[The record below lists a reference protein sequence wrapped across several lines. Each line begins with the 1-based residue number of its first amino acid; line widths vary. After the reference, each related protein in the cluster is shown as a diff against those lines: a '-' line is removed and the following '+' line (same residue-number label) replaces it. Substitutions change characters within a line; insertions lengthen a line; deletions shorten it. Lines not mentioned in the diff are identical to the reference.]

1 MLSVG
6 TLSKHC
12 SDQSF
17 KTLPCRRSHKQ
28 MLHKMMFLCAL
39 CLVWFIH
46 VNTVV
51 WNNILF
57 CLRPCHK
64 NVELQPGGLSSA
76 KYEVFSQTSPKT
88 KQWKCICFLWASA
101 ASPLSCLCVAVE
113 EAASIASVSLR
124 PLEGMGAVDVAAAT
138 SRACDGAALGALLKL
153 CNGWQKPGAVLQGQC
168 ILVSQTKFEVDVG
181 YNADVIAAFKQMP
194 TKNYGNTI
202 FFRSSSQSFIV
213 LYLHSTPFD
222 LRLLLMCPYQTWKPE
237 SGAFY
242 LRITRD
248 SVSNNT
254 FSFFSWF
261 LSALL
266 FVSDTFAILSDR
278 AVFHTQWI
286 ASAG

>member
-1 MLSVG
+1 
-6 TLSKHC
+6 
-12 SDQSF
+12 
-17 KTLPCRRSHKQ
+17 
-28 MLHKMMFLCAL
+28 MFLCAL

>member
-1 MLSVG
+1 MSHEKCLNMIIKDVG
-6 TLSKHC
+6 TLSYHC

-17 KTLPCRRSHKQ
+17 KTLPCRRSHTQ
-28 MLHKMMFLCAL
+28 MLHKMRFLCAS
-39 CLVWFIH
+39 CLVLYIH

-64 NVELQPGGLSSA
+64 DVEFQPGGLSTA
-76 KYEVFSQTSPKT
+76 KYEVFSQTSPKM
-88 KQWKCICFLWASA
+88 KRWKCICLHWASA

-168 ILVSQTKFEVDVG
+168 ILVSRTKFEVDVG

-194 TKNYGNTI
+194 TKNYGNAH
-202 FFRSSSQSFIV
+202 FFRPSSQSFIV
-213 LYLHSTPFD
+213 PYLHST
-222 LRLLLMCPYQTWKPE
+222 
-237 SGAFY
+237 AF
-242 LRITRD
+242 
-248 SVSNNT
+248 
-254 FSFFSWF
+254 WF
-261 LSALL
+261 K
-266 FVSDTFAILSDR
+266 
-278 AVFHTQWI
+278 I
-286 ASAG
+286 ASRVSTPDMKTRKWSFSLEDYKRLSE